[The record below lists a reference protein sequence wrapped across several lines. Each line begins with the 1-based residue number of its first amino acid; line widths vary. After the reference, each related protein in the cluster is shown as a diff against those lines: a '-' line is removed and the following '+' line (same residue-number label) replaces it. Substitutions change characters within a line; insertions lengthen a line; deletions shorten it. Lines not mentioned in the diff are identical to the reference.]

1 MTSRGLGLA
10 LSLLALLAAS
20 SAAAQT
26 QGRKRSPSRAELRQ
40 YLEELEA
47 KLEALRAEKA
57 TAGAAAA
64 EEQRLAS
71 LEKSLGELRARLEAP
86 PAQDPRLEE
95 LAGSLEELRDEAA
108 SKDDLRKYVR
118 KPDEKQFKSRTALEL
133 ELRTAYLD
141 LRQGELEARVA
152 SLGQLMA
159 VPGITPRSR
168 AILAAVGG
176 LGAMLEQN
184 DARLRPR
191 LLFRLTWET
200 NRFLDDDT
208 FLFVSATPEL
218 GLFVYQPD
226 VDRALMPRDAAEPR
240 DRIGLI
246 FKKATAGVTR
256 GAMTLQ
262 AGVLQFTHGSGFFV
276 NPTNPFTPKNP
287 LDPRREVDGIP
298 AARLDVALLRRETV
312 TVTAQ
317 ATAVAAPVRNDVVD
331 QHGDSLGLGGLAML
345 RADTGPVSV
354 SAVGIYEAPN
364 DIGRNAASF
373 GGTIVTNPFGLT
385 ASVEAL
391 FSGGNDG
398 DDWKPDLVA
407 SLQGFTPSVGANG
420 TTYILEYVYNGSLP
434 ATAADA
440 GGELAQGVLGEQAL
454 LVLDRMT
461 RPLGRRHYL
470 NLYLEPSLTEKLR
483 VNLAGLIGF
492 DEAPGALLRAGL
504 DWELYNFTVHAF
516 GGALLGA
523 EDSEFNHHLV
533 GGFAELA
540 VFANF

>member
-1 MTSRGLGLA
+1 MIRVLRIATCVC
-10 LSLLALLAAS
+10 ALLAAS
-20 SAAAQT
+20 TAAAQAPA
-26 QGRKRSPSRAELRQ
+26 RKRSPSRAELRE

-47 KLEALRAEKA
+47 KVEALRAEKVA
-57 TAGAAAA
+57 AGKAAG
-64 EEQRLAS
+64 EEERLAS
-71 LEKSLGELRARLEAP
+71 LEKSLGELRAKLDAP
-86 PAQDPRLEE
+86 AVEDPRLDE

-118 KPDEKQFKSRTALEL
+118 KPDEKQFKSRTAFEL
-133 ELRTAYLD
+133 ELRTAYMD
-141 LRQGELEARVA
+141 LRQDELAARVA
-152 SLGQLMA
+152 SLGQLMQ

-168 AILAAVGG
+168 ALLAAVGG
-176 LGAMLEQN
+176 LGAMLERN
-184 DARLRPR
+184 DAKLRPR
-191 LLFRLTWET
+191 MLFRLTWET

-218 GLFVYQPD
+218 GLFVYEPD

-246 FKKATAGVTR
+246 FKKATAGLTA
-256 GAMTLQ
+256 GATTLQ

-298 AARLDVALLRRETV
+298 AARVDVALVRKETV

-317 ATAVAAPVRNDVVD
+317 AAAVAAPVRNDVVN
-331 QHGDSLGLGGLAML
+331 QHGDSLGLGGMAML

-354 SAVGIYEAPN
+354 SAIGIYEAPN

-391 FSGGNDG
+391 FSGGNAG

-407 SLQGFTPSVGANG
+407 SIQGFTQKIGANG

-434 ATAADA
+434 ASAADA

-461 RPLGRRHYL
+461 RPLGRRQYV
-470 NLYLEPSLTEKLR
+470 NLYVEPSLTEKLR

-492 DEAPGALLRAGL
+492 DEAPGALLRAGV

-523 EDSEFNHHLV
+523 EHSEFKHHLV